1 MLRGSRDAK
10 PPNMEPVCKSAQR
23 MARCGRGVRRERI
36 LPLLIRLPISQLS
49 YLVRQ
54 FECEAVLID
63 ARIAE
68 KNDLYF
74 VKFAKAF
81 SWAVCDV
88 ALFEHLNYDVN
99 YATDHFFRDQ
109 LREICD
115 SCVKEGAF
123 LGHEELRTVLNSTPD
138 FDRVFRFF
146 DGLKKNESRLRWD
159 RLVAIHLLLMAFVNC
174 FGYDMQESTQ

>member
-1 MLRGSRDAK
+1 MYCNQHKGWLDA
-10 PPNMEPVCKSAQR
+10 EGEYEESGYYHFSFVYR
-23 MARCGRGVRRERI
+23 F
-36 LPLLIRLPISQLS
+36 LS
-49 YLVRQ
+49 FLTLVRQ

-88 ALFEHLNYDVN
+88 ALFEHLNYDVH

-123 LGHEELRTVLNSTPD
+123 LGHEELRTSLNSTPD

-146 DGLKKNESRLRWD
+146 DGLKKNESRL
-159 RLVAIHLLLMAFVNC
+159 
-174 FGYDMQESTQ
+174 